1 MERELNATA
10 DETIHFRSG
19 DDRAR
24 KVIGRPRPDGIYFTA
39 SGVDRTLPSIDFC
52 LLHPRRSNPVYREG
66 ESIGYDICRASISIV
81 TVKRNYVKL
90 SLEVT
95 SFEILII

>member
-10 DETIHFRSG
+10 NGTIHFRSG

-52 LLHPRRSNPVYREG
+52 LFYPERSNPEER
-66 ESIGYDICRASISIV
+66 IDICRARISIV

-95 SFEILII
+95 RFVRKFNYN